1 MAASHDSAES
11 GVGNCTKESFLVGKL
26 GAPCFFVVLVLVT
39 RSHNHR
45 TFPREYAE
53 WDRSIAL
60 RRCFHAANLT
70 QSLCN
75 QVCWLRRIC
84 VTARGR
90 RQV

>member
-1 MAASHDSAES
+1 MKTTSGCLCDHEIRTMAANRDSTES

-53 WDRSIAL
+53 WDRSIL
-60 RRCFHAANLT
+60 CQRCGAVFT
-70 QSLCN
+70 QP
-75 QVCWLRRIC
+75 
-84 VTARGR
+84 T
-90 RQV
+90 